1 MQNKAFHLKRILLL
15 DLFLLLFSTGA
26 AAQGDMISYL
36 LSLARGQG
44 KILWCAK
51 PVNKVLADPAVPDS
65 IKARLQL
72 ALEIRRFAFDS
83 LLLTENRN
91 YTTYYDQH
99 NEPLLWVVTACE
111 KYALRPKTWKFP
123 ITGEVS
129 YKGFFSREAAEQ
141 EERELQAQGYD
152 TRIREVNAWST
163 LGKLRDPILSSMLEG
178 SEGDLA
184 NVLIHE
190 LSHGTV
196 FIPGDTEE
204 SENLANFIG
213 DKGAYL
219 FLASKYG
226 TNSYQYLSY
235 RHEQE
240 DYELLAKA
248 MLKGATRLDSLYQ
261 NITEL
266 PDDEKELKKNTLILE
281 ILSGLN
287 DVPFHN
293 ADAFSGLRNPR
304 RIPNNAL
311 FINFLQ
317 YNNKQDKYALEFE
330 QLAGG
335 DLKTFIQILI
345 DRYR

>member
-1 MQNKAFHLKRILLL
+1 MHKAYRLKRILLI
-15 DLFLLLFSTGA
+15 DLFLLLFTTSA

-36 LSLARGQG
+36 LSLAKGQG
-44 KILWCAK
+44 KIIWCAR
-51 PVNKVLADPAVPDS
+51 PVSKVLADPAVPDS
-65 IKARLQL
+65 VKSRLRL

-91 YTTYYDQH
+91 YTTYYDQQ
-99 NEPLLWVVTACE
+99 NKPLLWVVTACE
-111 KYALRPKTWKFP
+111 RYALRPKTWKFP

-129 YKGFFSREAAEQ
+129 YKGFFTREAAEQ
-141 EERELQAQGYD
+141 EERDLQARGYD

-219 FLASKYG
+219 FLASRYG
-226 TNSYQYLSY
+226 VNSPQYLQY
-235 RHEQE
+235 KNEQE
-240 DYELLAKA
+240 DYEMLARA
-248 MLKGATRLDSLYQ
+248 MLQGATRLDSLYRA
-261 NITEL
+261 IAPL
-266 PDDEKELKKNTLILE
+266 PDEEKELHKTTLILS
-281 ILSGLN
+281 ILSGLD

-293 ADAFSGLRNPR
+293 PQAFAGLRNPKK
-304 RIPNNAL
+304 IPNNAL

-317 YNNKQDKYALEFE
+317 YNNKQDKYAMEYE
-330 QLAGG
+330 TLAGG
-335 DLKTFIQILI
+335 DLKHFIQILI